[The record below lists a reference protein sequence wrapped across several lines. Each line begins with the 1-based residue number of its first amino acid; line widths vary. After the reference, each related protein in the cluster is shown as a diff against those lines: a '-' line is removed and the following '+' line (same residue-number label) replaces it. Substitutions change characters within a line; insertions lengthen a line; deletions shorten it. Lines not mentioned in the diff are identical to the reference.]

1 MKTRIL
7 LFALLFGASSLW
19 GQTEKIENLQEELSK
34 CINFEDWECAR
45 KKVKKLLWHDFN
57 NANFHFYYFILGRSA
72 AVESD
77 YEKAEMNY
85 TISINLKPTSF
96 NYYYRAINTQFLGDT
111 ASAIKDLT
119 RSIELSEDYYYPYFL
134 LSSIYLDQRNF
145 EKALETMEALL
156 LKDPFNIS
164 GGIMRA
170 TIFKKSGDM
179 ESALKEYDVLIE
191 NNEDNAALYN
201 NRADTKMEMEQYE
214 SAMED
219 IEISLLL
226 DEEAAVSHITK
237 GQILLG
243 QGKGEEACEWFNKAI
258 ELGADPSDLEEY
270 SEACGGF
277 TPAIKE

>member
-1 MKTRIL
+1 M
-7 LFALLFGASSLW
+7 LW
-19 GQTEKIENLQEELSK
+19 GQNEKIEELQAELNECLEEEDWDCIGSK
-34 CINFEDWECAR
+34 AKKLTKKDIVNSNFFFYYLLMGRSEFYDEDFEDAYE
-45 KKVKKLLWHDFN
+45 
-57 NANFHFYYFILGRSA
+57 YFT
-72 AVESD
+72 V
-77 YEKAEMNY
+77 
-85 TISINLKPTSF
+85 SINLHPTPV
-96 NYYYRAINTQFLGDT
+96 NYYYRALNYQYLGDT
-111 ASAIKDLT
+111 SAVIEDLLKAV
-119 RSIELSEDYYYPYFL
+119 ELSEDYYPPFFFL
-134 LSSIYLDQRNF
+134 SNLYLEKKEY
-145 EKALETMEALL
+145 EKALDVIEALL

-179 ESALKEYDVLIE
+179 ESALKEYNVLID

-226 DEEAAVSHITK
+226 DEESVVSHITK

-243 QGKGEEACEWFNKAI
+243 QGSGEEACEWFKKAI
-258 ELGADPSDLEEY
+258 ELGADPLDLEEY

-277 TPAIKE
+277 TPTVEE